1 MPTSID
7 PSKLAA
13 QAAEKTYGSILH
25 FSKFDQNITKY
36 DCHMAKW
43 ASIEIAH
50 CFRNHEFKNDYFD
63 TSGENYFIEFYSLIH
78 GDIRLRYDNKEAILV
93 AQNAV
98 ETFECA
104 ERIRQLA

>member
-1 MPTSID
+1 MLTSID
-7 PSKLAA
+7 PSRLAA
-13 QAAEKTYGSILH
+13 QAAERTYKTIFH
-25 FSKFDQNITKY
+25 FSEFDQNITKY

-50 CFRNHEFKNDYFD
+50 CFRNHEFRNDYFNA
-63 TSGENYFIEFYSLIH
+63 SGNYFLEFYSLIH

-104 ERIRQLA
+104 QRILQLA